1 MEIINKQIN
10 QLENEK
16 VFKDLE
22 YKCKKSEYNRRYYLK
37 NRERLIKKNVEH
49 FKHYDKKEYYTRL
62 YNRMNYYFKNG
73 TFNNVG
79 RSDALNITEYLINNG
94 LSIKYIEFVK
104 CWFDL
109 INININQPN
118 KI

>member
-1 MEIINKQIN
+1 
-10 QLENEK
+10 
-16 VFKDLE
+16 
-22 YKCKKSEYNRRYYLK
+22 
-37 NRERLIKKNVEH
+37 
-49 FKHYDKKEYYTRL
+49 
-62 YNRMNYYFKNG
+62 MNYYFKNG

-94 LSIKYIEFVK
+94 LRSKYIEFVK

-109 INININQPN
+109 INININQSN